1 MKLILMIATILVFAC
16 VAQAEAPSTNPA
28 ASQASSC
35 HMTYVACTSVDC
47 LVIDDEIAY
56 DDDDDAG

>member
-1 MKLILMIATILVFAC
+1 MFILMIATTLVFAC
-16 VAQAEAPSTNPA
+16 VAQAEEPSTSPSPA
-28 ASQASSC
+28 ASQISSC

-56 DDDDDAG
+56 DDDAD